1 MFQWMSNSDSINCG
15 LHVLSKTHFPDNSL
29 LSSYIIVKFNW
40 IIKDILNLYFWGL
53 IYLWMSIRCLM
64 TCSQGLYILEG
75 ASLKGLFPTQIKKDP
90 YQALLTSSY
99 AMELKRIDSWIN
111 ISTYTGALYWTGLQR
126 GVLISKLPL
135 NNIQREN
142 WLPWWLRW

>member
-1 MFQWMSNSDSINCG
+1 
-15 LHVLSKTHFPDNSL
+15 
-29 LSSYIIVKFNW
+29 
-40 IIKDILNLYFWGL
+40 
-53 IYLWMSIRCLM
+53 MSIRCLM

-111 ISTYTGALYWTGLQR
+111 ISTYTGLYIELAY
-126 GVLISKLPL
+126 
-135 NNIQREN
+135 REEC
-142 WLPWWLRW
+142 

>member
-1 MFQWMSNSDSINCG
+1 MRSVQLKNGAMIPKLGMGTWYMGEDPHKAKNEIESLRLGVELGVMPDTGDLLRGYLAQYGHHFDF
-15 LHVLSKTHFPDNSL
+15 VLGSTHLVD
-29 LSSYIIVKFNW
+29 
-40 IIKDILNLYFWGL
+40 
-53 IYLWMSIRCLM
+53 
-64 TCSQGLYILEG
+64 
-75 ASLKGLFPTQIKKDP
+75 KKDP

-135 NNIQREN
+135 NNTQREN
-142 WLPWWLRW
+142 WLP